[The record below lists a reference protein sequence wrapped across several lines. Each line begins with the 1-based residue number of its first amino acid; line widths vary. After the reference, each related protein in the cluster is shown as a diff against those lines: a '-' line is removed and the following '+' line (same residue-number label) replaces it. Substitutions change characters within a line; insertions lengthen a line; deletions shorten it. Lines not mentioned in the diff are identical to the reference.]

1 MRLRPLLVFFF
12 SRFQSPSRFILLRFI
27 HLISPSHNPLQCPT
41 FNPTTTPAGANGP
54 KNTSTTRKP
63 SASATA
69 SSALVKVPPP
79 RSSPYHPQLS
89 PLPGGWSPSTP
100 SPSLD
105 NFIPASLSAEIDQ
118 AFSNVSHTLKSAGGE
133 GWTQVYKIVTYSTDI
148 PAQHERI
155 VENLRKWMPGHRA
168 VWTEV
173 GVKMLGVEEMRFE
186 VEVEAW
192 DGEGMAE

>member
-1 MRLRPLLVFFF
+1 M
-12 SRFQSPSRFILLRFI
+12 
-27 HLISPSHNPLQCPT
+27 
-41 FNPTTTPAGANGP
+41 
-54 KNTSTTRKP
+54 
-63 SASATA
+63 
-69 SSALVKVPPP
+69 
-79 RSSPYHPQLS
+79 
-89 PLPGGWSPSTP
+89 
-100 SPSLD
+100 
-105 NFIPASLSAEIDQ
+105 
-118 AFSNVSHTLKSAGGE
+118 
-133 GWTQVYKIVTYSTDI
+133 TYSTDI